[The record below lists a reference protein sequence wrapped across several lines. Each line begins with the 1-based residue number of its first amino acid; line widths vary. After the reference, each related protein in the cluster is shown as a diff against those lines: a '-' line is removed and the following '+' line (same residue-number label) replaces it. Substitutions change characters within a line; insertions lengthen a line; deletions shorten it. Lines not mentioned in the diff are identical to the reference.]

1 MRRNKNFPRKR
12 HEILPLESDIKFIV
26 SSCFGPNF
34 GESCFHDISPLT
46 NKNFLISD
54 QNPRLKA
61 IFSTI
66 FFITV
71 SIDLDSFRNGK
82 GRADTVDSD
91 IHALACG
98 SRPNT
103 PSRTIVSA

>member
-71 SIDLDSFRNGK
+71 STIW
-82 GRADTVDSD
+82 
-91 IHALACG
+91 I
-98 SRPNT
+98 
-103 PSRTIVSA
+103 PSETERVERTLLILTFTH